1 MKPEPPPRLPGGGR
15 REAYAA
21 LRQEA
26 ARRADR
32 ILALLALMPHRLGG
46 VIVEGASPEAA
57 AMLSARLGSW
67 MEGSPQPIRMPASI
81 SDDRLSGGLDLAA
94 TLAAGRPV
102 AQPGL
107 LAAADGGLIIVP
119 MAERLTRRIAAQIA
133 RTMDTGL
140 AVAEREGLSFASP
153 ARFAL
158 ILLSD
163 AAEEGE
169 GVPDLLAARTAFR
182 LPAHFLQPEAPTA
195 HTGGT
200 IAAARARLA
209 AMSAPDDLIGSV
221 IAAAATLGIASARP
235 PAFLL
240 AAAQGLAALD
250 GAASVEEDHI
260 LDAAALVFPPLAAP
274 PEAAPPQPPAPP
286 KETDSRDTPPADP
299 GQMAD
304 DLAELLVSAVRTR
317 ALLDTAQRQAAGGPR
332 RKGEAA
338 AGKSGEMIESKLR
351 GSRIS
356 ARPGDPRRD
365 GRLDLIAT
373 LRAAAPWQR
382 LRPPPPGGN
391 RIAVRATDFR
401 LQRFR
406 HRSEAVVIFT
416 VDASGSSAMNR
427 LAEAKGAIEYL
438 LSGCYSRRE
447 SVALIAFRRE
457 GADLLLPPTR
467 SLTRVK
473 RSLAH
478 LPGGGGTPLAAGIA
492 AAHRLADQ
500 AVRRRQTPHV
510 VILSD
515 GQANIAL
522 SGEGGREAAAADAA
536 RVAARLKAAKLPV
549 LFFDI
554 SRRPSP
560 QAQKLSA
567 EMGASYEPLPFADGR
582 RVSETVRSVLLG

>member
-1 MKPEPPPRLPGGGR
+1 MIADKPPMIPGGGP
-15 REAYAA
+15 REALAA
-21 LRQEA
+21 LRAEA

-32 ILALLALMPHRLGG
+32 VLALLALMPDRLGG

-57 AMLSARLGSW
+57 AMLSQRLADW
-67 MEGSPQPIRMPASI
+67 MDGDTRPQRMPASI
-81 SDDRLSGGLDLAA
+81 GDDRLCGGLDLAA
-94 TLAAGRPV
+94 TLSSGHAV
-102 AQPGL
+102 AQAGL
-107 LAAADGGLIIVP
+107 LASAHGGMIAIP
-119 MAERLTRRIAAQIA
+119 MAERLTRRVAAQVA
-133 RTMDTGL
+133 RTMDTGQ
-140 AVAEREGLSFASP
+140 VDVEREGLSLKAP
-153 ARFAL
+153 ARFTL
-158 ILLSD
+158 LLLSD
-163 AAEEGE
+163 VAEEGE
-169 GVPDLLAARTAFR
+169 GVPDVLAARVAFR
-182 LPAHFLQPEAPTA
+182 LPAHFLRAGSEAAFTA
-195 HTGGT
+195 DI
-200 IAAARARLA
+200 IAAARARLNTVDV
-209 AMSAPDDLIGSV
+209 PDAVIEAIIGAS
-221 IAAAATLGIASARP
+221 ATLGIDSARP

-240 AAAQGLAALD
+240 AAARGLAALD
-250 GAASVEEDHI
+250 GAASVTEEHVI
-260 LDAAALVFPPLAAP
+260 AAAQLIFPPLAPP
-274 PEAAPPQPPAPP
+274 PEAPPPAPP
-286 KETDSRDTPPADP
+286 EPPPPTQSGDPPPSDP
-299 GQMAD
+299 GRQAD

-317 ALLDTAQRQAAGGPR
+317 ALLDLAQKQGNNRPRQR
-332 RKGEAA
+332 GEAA
-338 AGKSGEMIESKLR
+338 AGKSGDMIESKLR

-382 LRPPPPGGN
+382 LRPPAPGGN
-391 RIAVRATDFR
+391 KIAIRASDFR

-406 HRSEAVVIFT
+406 HRSEAVVIFA

-492 AAHRLADQ
+492 AAHNLADQ
-500 AVRRRQTPHV
+500 AGRRRQSPHIV
-510 VILSD
+510 FLSD

-522 SGEGGREAAAADAA
+522 SGEGGREAAAADAGRMA
-536 RVAARLKAAKLPV
+536 SRLKAAGLPV

-560 QAQKLSA
+560 QAQRLSA
-567 EMGASYEPLPFADGR
+567 EMGAIYRPLPYADGR
-582 RVSETVRSVLLG
+582 RVSDTVRSVLLS